1 MRTECFK
8 LIFFLN
14 ILFDSIV
21 LISGKYIS
29 TLKNENIDN
38 NKNLNLRN
46 LEESNTYDS
55 YMVIYFKEDYN
66 YKEFYNIYRRNI
78 SFIINRENNDILMN
92 KTEFSGH
99 KEFGIEIHF
108 DTSIKN
114 LESFFS
120 RDIDKNMQY
129 LVSIDLTK
137 FDSSSV
143 TIMDR
148 MFYACN
154 SLESIILSNS
164 DISNVESMDLMFY
177 GCSSLKSINLSNLKA
192 SKLTIMNG
200 IFSECNSLKFVNF
213 SNFDCPLLFQMS
225 DMFFGCTSLESVDFT
240 NFHSPLLFD
249 TYNMFYGCTSLKSI
263 NLSNFDT
270 SQVSIM
276 NNMFYGCSSLRV
288 IDLSNF
294 DMKECTSY
302 DDIFS
307 NIDNIRYINL
317 YNFKNDKIISQ
328 IFKYAK
334 NLFFVCQKDN
344 IITNPNA
351 YNCCDYNYE
360 TDKCDSYKINDI
372 DIIDNTIIQESTD
385 NATPVGG
392 LHGKGP
398 KIDESKIYI
407 IYIIVSA
414 IIVIATIITLILI
427 YIKYKNNNIKKP
439 VAKSDKNNNN
449 NTNPDVTTKQVLT
462 ENNKINTYIY
472 EPEIE
477 DINKILVHI
486 VTTKQLKVDIYINPY
501 KKMCELINYYFEI
514 IGQKDLLNDESIR
527 FILNANIIQHD
538 STKLIIDYKTKFIE
552 DYNILV
558 DDVDE
563 KITMK

>member
-1 MRTECFK
+1 MRTEYFK

-108 DTSIKN
+108 DTSVKN

-302 DDIFS
+302 DDIIS

-334 NLFFVCQKDN
+334 NIFFVCQKDD

-360 TDKCDSYKINDI
+360 TDKCDSYE
-372 DIIDNTIIQESTD
+372 IIDETHIVGYPNGTNHNDVNRTNSLSNKNNSSSKLSISLIIGIISG
-385 NATPVGG
+385 ATVIICIIIIIII
-392 LHGKGP
+392 LCICKKRKNNYKEADTTAVHLNY
-398 KIDESKIYI
+398 IYSKEDLNSYT
-407 IYIIVSA
+407 YDSKA
-414 IIVIATIITLILI
+414 D
-427 YIKYKNNNIKKP
+427 KNNNIAITIITTNNLKTIVFISPNKKLC
-439 VAKSDKNNNN
+439 D
-449 NTNPDVTTKQVLT
+449 
-462 ENNKINTYIY
+462 
-472 EPEIE
+472 
-477 DINKILVHI
+477 
-486 VTTKQLKVDIYINPY
+486 
-501 KKMCELINYYFEI
+501 LIKYYFDMIKRQE
-514 IGQKDLLNDESIR
+514 LFNDPKIR
-527 FILNANIIQHD
+527 FIINSNVISHD
-538 STKLIIDYKTKFIE
+538 SKDLISKYMQNHNGKIT
-552 DYNILV
+552 ILV
-558 DDVDE
+558 DDLED
-563 KITMK
+563 KIIKK